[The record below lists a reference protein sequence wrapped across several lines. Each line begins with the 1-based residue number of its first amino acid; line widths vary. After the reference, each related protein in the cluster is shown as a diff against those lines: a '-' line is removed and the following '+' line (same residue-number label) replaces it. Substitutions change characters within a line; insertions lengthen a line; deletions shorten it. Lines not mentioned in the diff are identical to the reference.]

1 MKKKKSVDM
10 DVSVAYAT
18 VLKHLRTL
26 TDSELDALSFLV
38 DVEIKERNIDVF
50 FAEDIV
56 KGDKK

>member
-1 MKKKKSVDM
+1 MKKKKIVEM

-38 DVEIKERNIDVF
+38 DVEIKERNINVF

>member
-18 VLKHLRTL
+18 VLKHLRKL

-38 DVEIKERNIDVF
+38 DVEIKERNINVF

-56 KGDKK
+56 KGDKM